1 MVSSEV
7 DSVQGR
13 SEIKELFECFFF
25 LAVVLVLGV
34 SMVSVTDN
42 LNQIKTRMDTIETEL
57 HVLEKETKDVKI
69 SLECT
74 NTICQKIMTKEW

>member
-1 MVSSEV
+1 M
-7 DSVQGR
+7 
-13 SEIKELFECFFF
+13 KELFECFFF